1 METFDEKDI
10 RILTLLK
17 ENSRLTT
24 KEMSKRL
31 DIPQTTIH
39 NRIKRLKKSGVI
51 KRFTVELDRK
61 KVGKGLVA
69 YILGTVSYRTKRGT
83 KINQYKVAQLI
94 ERLPEVEEVSIVTGD
109 IDLIIKVA
117 LKDVD
122 ELNDFVIF
130 KLRDIERVEKTKT
143 SVVLSQI

>member
-1 METFDEKDI
+1 MPSLDEKDYK
-10 RILTLLK
+10 ILTLLK
-17 ENSRLTT
+17 ENSRMTT
-24 KEMSKRL
+24 KEMSRKL
-31 DIPQTTIH
+31 DIPQTTIY
-39 NRIKRLKKSGVI
+39 NRIKKLKQNEVI
-51 KRFTVELDRK
+51 KRFTIELDRK

-69 YILGTVSYRTKRGT
+69 YVLCTVSYRTKRGS

-130 KLRDIERVEKTKT
+130 KLRDIEGVEKTKT
-143 SVVLSQI
+143 SVVLSQV